1 MLLFGEWFT
10 YAYLGFNV
18 LFKHSLFYITKDGKY
33 KSIRERDSKGL
44 HIASL

>member
-1 MLLFGEWFT
+1 MLLFGEWFI

-18 LFKHSLFYITKDGKY
+18 LFKHSFYITKDGKY